1 MKIDDMVNEALK
13 DYTFNN
19 FMKKTANGLMLRD
32 EEINILERNGIHYER
47 VSNLSE
53 LIYEIE
59 EALNEEEND
68 ELENLQAELAE
79 RNYYENTNK

>member
-68 ELENLQAELAE
+68 ELENLQVELSE

>member
-53 LIYEIE
+53 LIYKIE

-68 ELENLQAELAE
+68 ELENLQVELSE

>member
-1 MKIDDMVNEALK
+1 
-13 DYTFNN
+13 
-19 FMKKTANGLMLRD
+19 MLRD

-68 ELENLQAELAE
+68 ELENLQVELSE

>member
-13 DYTFNN
+13 DYSFND
-19 FMKKTANGLMLRD
+19 FMKKTSNGLMLRD
-32 EEINILERNGIHYER
+32 EEINILERNNIHYER

>member
-13 DYTFNN
+13 DYAFNN

-68 ELENLQAELAE
+68 ELENLQVELSE